1 MVDAPYNSGVQNPA
15 TDVELVG
22 RATRQVLRA
31 LDDLTDEQAAEPSRL
46 PGWTR
51 AEVVTH
57 LARNA
62 DGIRNIVEAAAR
74 GEVDAMYPSPEA
86 RLAGIAAGR
95 GTSAAV
101 LRADLRGAHERLVE
115 AWSTLPADAWERI
128 GRASVSRTMRDFVW
142 VRRREV
148 EVHHVDLGLGYEPS
162 DWPVGFVD
170 DALEEIFGS
179 LTARAVPTRAL
190 IDVDYL
196 VVTTDHDRAWRIEI
210 RGAAVRVAEEAPAH
224 RDADG
229 EASGW
234 GCDIAAWLY
243 GRDPRG
249 GGVLAGVDIGVLR
262 LPRWFPYA

>member
-1 MVDAPYNSGVQNPA
+1 VQNPA
-15 TDVELVG
+15 TEVELVG

-31 LDDLTDEQAAEPSRL
+31 LDDLTDQQAAEPSRL

-62 DGIRNIVEAAAR
+62 DGIRNMVEGAAQ
-74 GEVDAMYPSPEA
+74 GEVASMYPSPEA

-95 GTSAAV
+95 GATAAE
-101 LRADLRGAHERLVE
+101 LRADLRGAHERLLE
-115 AWSTLPADAWERI
+115 AWSALPADGWDRI
-128 GRASVSRTMRDFVW
+128 GRASAKRTMHDFVW
-142 VRRREV
+142 VRRKEV

-170 DALEEIFGS
+170 DALDEIFGS
-179 LTARAVPTRAL
+179 LPARAVATRPM

-210 RGAAVRVAEEAPAH
+210 RGTGVRVVEEDPAH
-224 RDADG
+224 RVADG
-229 EASGW
+229 EAGGW

-243 GRDPRG
+243 GREPRG
-249 GGVLAGVDIGVLR
+249 GGVLATGDIGVLR

>member
-1 MVDAPYNSGVQNPA
+1 VHSPA
-15 TDVELVG
+15 ADVEEVD

-62 DGIRNIVEAAAR
+62 DGIRNMVEAAAR
-74 GEVDAMYPSPEA
+74 GEVDSMYPSPEA

-95 GTSAAV
+95 GASAAV
-101 LRADLRGAHERLVE
+101 LRADLRGAHERLAE
-115 AWSTLPADAWERI
+115 AWNTLPADAWERV
-128 GRASVSRTMRDFVW
+128 GRASATRTMHEFVW

-162 DWPVGFVD
+162 DWPVGFVSG
-170 DALEEIFGS
+170 ALDEIFGS
-179 LTARAVPTRAL
+179 LVARGVPTRAL

-196 VVTTDHDRAWRIEI
+196 VVTTDHARAWRVEI
-210 RGAAVRVAEEAPAH
+210 RGTDAQVTEEPPTHGA
-224 RDADG
+224 ADG

-249 GGVLAGVDIGVLR
+249 GGVLATGDIGVLR